1 MESVYTEDQY
11 FKPDYNILIVERVQ
25 TTNELE
31 MLLRR
36 VDGSP
41 SYLGDACGTGWK
53 FLWELSPVLTETGLD
68 PLIDVLSRHFYQYQT
83 TPIVSIK
90 TD

>member
-41 SYLGDACGTGWK
+41 SYLGDACGTGW
-53 FLWELSPVLTETGLD
+53 ELSPVLTETGLD

-83 TPIVSIK
+83 HTS
-90 TD
+90 